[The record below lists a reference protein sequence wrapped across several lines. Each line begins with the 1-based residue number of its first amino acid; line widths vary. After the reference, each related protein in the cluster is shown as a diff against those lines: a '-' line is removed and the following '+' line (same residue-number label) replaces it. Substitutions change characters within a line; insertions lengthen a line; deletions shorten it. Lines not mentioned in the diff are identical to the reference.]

1 MHTFAFDMP
10 TQKDTNIYT
19 YNIVQYTMKVSTVL
33 YIPDHY
39 YCHDMILVMSHVSEV
54 YVTICLDVLK
64 VAKDC

>member
-1 MHTFAFDMP
+1 M
-10 TQKDTNIYT
+10 
-19 YNIVQYTMKVSTVL
+19 YNIVQYTMEVSTVL

-54 YVTICLDVLK
+54 FVTICHDMLK